1 MIQQKENS
9 NLTNWEIV
17 SVNPNN
23 KTWDWKDIFCYWGSN
38 IQSIIGFS
46 LIASLYLVYQLN
58 FLIVFSGCIIGSLLV
73 YFFSNLI
80 GKPSQKHGIPFPVF
94 LRLSMGVFGAKYIA
108 MLRGIVGIF
117 MFGVQT
123 YFISKSIGYL
133 IRISLF
139 SIDSTILDND
149 IFLLFFMG
157 FNIIDG
163 LSLILTFWVQ
173 YLLFS
178 NGQRFI
184 KAIIN
189 FSTLFVYLG
198 LVIFFIILIK
208 DNYNQILEA
217 IDNLFQNNMIYNKD
231 NFFALLSVSGT
242 FFAYF
247 SIVIVNYG
255 DFSRYAKNESEVNK
269 GNLSI
274 LLNLIIFSFLTIFL
288 VLGSSVVFEKNLI
301 SVERM
306 LTSPNDIIGKFDNT
320 YLTFVA
326 LLFILVASISSNLIA
341 NYIPSKNSIINF
353 FPNKT
358 SLRSSGLIIVFFGLL
373 FAVFWDPILSRIGIL
388 SFVDTIGSFFGPIAG
403 IMITDYYII
412 KNKKIINKDI
422 FSPTKDGAYYYSGG
436 WQIKSLYSLFI
447 GFVFASA
454 TIWNVELIFL
464 QPFSWII
471 GAVFSSLTYYLLA
484 SK

>member
-471 GAVFSSLTYYLLA
+471 GAVFSSITYYLLA

>member
-1 MIQQKENS
+1 M
-9 NLTNWEIV
+9 NWEIV

-23 KTWDWKDIFCYWGSN
+23 KIWNWKDFFCFWGSN

-46 LIASLYLVYQLN
+46 LIASLYIVYQLN
-58 FLIVFSGCIIGSLLV
+58 FFVVLTGCIIGSLLV

-94 LRLSMGVFGAKYIA
+94 LRLSMGVYGARYVAI
-108 MLRGIVGIF
+108 LRGLVGVF

-123 YFISKSIGYL
+123 YFISKSVGYL

-139 SIDSTILDND
+139 SIDSAILDKD

-157 FNIIDG
+157 MNTIDWF
-163 LSLILTFWVQ
+163 SLIFTLWIQ

-178 NGQRFI
+178 NGQRLI

-198 LVIFFIILIK
+198 LIIFFMILTSE
-208 DNYNQILEA
+208 NYNEIKKLFN
-217 IDNLFQNNMIYNKD
+217 DLFQNNDVYNKE
-231 NFFALLSVSGT
+231 NLIALLSVAGT

-247 SIVIVNYG
+247 SIVIVNFG
-255 DFSRYAKNESEVNK
+255 DFSRYAKNESELNK
-269 GNLSI
+269 GNLS
-274 LLNLIIFSFLTIFL
+274 LFLNLIIFSFLAIFL

-301 SVERM
+301 PLDRI
-306 LTSPNDIIGKFDNT
+306 LTNPTDIIGKFDNT
-320 YLTFVA
+320 YLTFIA
-326 LLFILVASISSNLIA
+326 LLFILVSSASTNLIA
-341 NYIPSKNSIINF
+341 NYIPSQNSIINF
-353 FPNKT
+353 SPNNS
-358 SLRSSGLIIVFFGLL
+358 SLRSSGLTILFLGII
-373 FAVFWDPILSRIGIL
+373 FAVFWDPLLSKIGIL

-403 IMITDYYII
+403 IMLMDYYVI
-412 KNKKIINKDI
+412 KNKTVINKDI
-422 FSPTKDGAYYYSGG
+422 FSSSKDGTYYYSGG
-436 WQIKSLYSLFI
+436 WQIKSIYSLFI
-447 GFVFASA
+447 GFIFASA
-454 TIWNVELIFL
+454 TIWNPELRFF

-471 GAVFSSLTYYLLA
+471 GAVFSSITYYLLA

>member
-163 LSLILTFWVQ
+163 LSLILTFWMQ

-198 LVIFFIILIK
+198 LVIFFIILIR

-301 SVERM
+301 SVERI

-436 WQIKSLYSLFI
+436 WQIKSIYSLFI

-454 TIWNVELIFL
+454 TIWNAELIFL

-471 GAVFSSLTYYLLA
+471 GAVFSSITYYLLA

>member
-1 MIQQKENS
+1 VIQQKENS

-149 IFLLFFMG
+149 IFLFFFMG

-184 KAIIN
+184 KTIIN

-198 LVIFFIILIK
+198 LIIFFVILIR

-255 DFSRYAKNESEVNK
+255 DFARYAKNESEVNK

-301 SVERM
+301 SVERI

-422 FSPTKDGAYYYSGG
+422 FSSTKDGAYYYSGG

-471 GAVFSSLTYYLLA
+471 GAVFSSITYYLLA

>member
-1 MIQQKENS
+1 MIQQKETS
-9 NLTNWEIV
+9 KLMNWELV

-23 KTWDWKDIFCYWGSN
+23 KIWNWKDLFCFWGSN

-58 FLIVFSGCIIGSLLV
+58 FFIVLIGCIIGSILV
-73 YFFSNLI
+73 YIFSNLI

-94 LRLSMGVFGAKYIA
+94 LRLSMGVYGARYVAI
-108 MLRGIVGIF
+108 LRGLVGTF

-139 SIDSTILDND
+139 TIDSSILDKD

-157 FNIIDG
+157 LNIIDG
-163 LSLILTFWVQ
+163 FSLIFTLWIQ

-184 KAIIN
+184 KSIIN

-198 LVIFFIILIK
+198 LTIFFIILIRE
-208 DNYNQILEA
+208 NYNEI
-217 IDNLFQNNMIYNKD
+217 IDASNGLFENNIIYNKE
-231 NFFALLSVSGT
+231 NLIALLSVAGT

-247 SIVIVNYG
+247 SIVIVNFG

-269 GNLSI
+269 GNLSL
-274 LLNLIIFSFLTIFL
+274 LLNLLIFSFLAISL
-288 VLGSSVVFEKNLI
+288 VIGSIVVFEKNSI
-301 SVERM
+301 PIDRI
-306 LTSPNDIIGKFDNT
+306 LTNPTDIIGKFDNT
-320 YLTFVA
+320 VLTFVA
-326 LLFILVASISSNLIA
+326 LLFILVASASTNLIA
-341 NYIPSKNSIINF
+341 NYIPSQNSIINF
-353 FPNKT
+353 FPNKS
-358 SLRSSGLIIVFFGLL
+358 SLRSSGIIIIFLGLI
-373 FAVFWDPILSRIGIL
+373 FAVFWDPILSKIGIL
-388 SFVDTIGSFFGPIAG
+388 SFVDTLGSFFGPIAG
-403 IMITDYYII
+403 IMIVDYYVI
-412 KNKKIINKDI
+412 KNRKVINKDI
-422 FSPTKDGAYYYSGG
+422 FSSSKDGAYYFSSG
-436 WQIKSLYSLFI
+436 WQIKAIYSLLI
-447 GFVFASA
+447 GFIFASA
-454 TIWNVELIFL
+454 TIWNIELRFL

-471 GAVFSSLTYYLLA
+471 GAIFSSITYYLLA

>member
-1 MIQQKENS
+1 MIQQKETL
-9 NLTNWEIV
+9 NLMNWEMV

-23 KTWDWKDIFCYWGSN
+23 KIWNWKDLFCFWGSS

-58 FLIVFSGCIIGSLLV
+58 FFVVLSGCIVGSLLV

-94 LRLSMGVFGAKYIA
+94 LRLSMGVYGARYVAI
-108 MLRGIVGIF
+108 LRGLVGIF

-139 SIDSTILDND
+139 SIDSTILNKD

-157 FNIIDG
+157 LNIID
-163 LSLILTFWVQ
+163 SFALIFALWMQ

-184 KAIIN
+184 KSIIN
-189 FSTLFVYLG
+189 FSTLFVYFG
-198 LVIFFIILIK
+198 LIVFFIILFRE
-208 DNYNQILEA
+208 NYNEIKNA
-217 IDNLFQNNMIYNKD
+217 SGDLFENNIIYNKE
-231 NFFALLSVSGT
+231 NLIALVSVAGT

-247 SIVIVNYG
+247 SIVIVNFG
-255 DFSRYAKNESEVNK
+255 DFSRYAKSETEVNK
-269 GNLSI
+269 GNLSL
-274 LLNLIIFSFLTIFL
+274 LLNLLIFSFLAISL
-288 VLGSSVVFEKNLI
+288 VIGSSVFFEKNLI
-301 SVERM
+301 PVDRI
-306 LTSPNDIIGKFDNT
+306 LTNPTDIVGKFDNSL
-320 YLTFVA
+320 LTFIA
-326 LLFILVASISSNLIA
+326 LLFILVASGATNLIA
-341 NYIPSKNSIINF
+341 NYIPSQNSIINF
-353 FPNKT
+353 FPNKL
-358 SLRSSGLIIVFFGLL
+358 SQKSSGILIIFLGLI
-373 FAVFWDPILSRIGIL
+373 FAVFWDPILSKIGIL

-403 IMITDYYII
+403 IMIIDYYII

-422 FSPTKDGAYYYSGG
+422 FSSSKDGAYYYSSG
-436 WQIKSLYSLFI
+436 WHIKSIYSLLI
-447 GFVFASA
+447 GFVFASV
-454 TIWNVELIFL
+454 TIWNPEFRFL

-471 GAVFSSLTYYLLA
+471 GAVFSSITYYLLA